1 MTVLQQIAQ
10 NVLSTSLLPA
20 AACAAQQVVPQFS
33 GLWGSQ
39 QQRSMALYTSPEKYH
54 FTFGTNSERG
64 TQQSREWGPLGCP
77 AASSA
82 STDAMLLLLL
92 PADKKERDPTFR
104 KQPKDIAAS
113 RSPQRGGS
121 AALRFGR
128 C

>member
-39 QQRSMALYTSPEKYH
+39 QQRSMATSPEKYH

-64 TQQSREWGPLGCP
+64 AQQGFEWGLYCCP
-77 AASSA
+77 QCCS
-82 STDAMLLLLL
+82 
-92 PADKKERDPTFR
+92 
-104 KQPKDIAAS
+104 
-113 RSPQRGGS
+113 
-121 AALRFGR
+121 
-128 C
+128 